1 MPTVVLRLMLFVRR
15 SLESA
20 FCPLRFRRTISF
32 RTRKSSGSLCRLAA
46 NYERIKTRA
55 GRLSGARVTYGG
67 GKPPMAET
75 IPGRLAAARARR
87 ISRMRYLVTGGAGF
101 IGSNTVD
108 ELVRRGHSVVVL
120 DDLTSGKEDN
130 LAEIRNKITFIKGSI
145 TDIEVVRKA
154 VHEAEFVLHLAART
168 SVPKSVKDPIE
179 TNRINIDGTLNVL
192 VAARDAKVKRVVF
205 AASSSAYGETPTLP
219 KVEKM
224 EPQPISPYG
233 VTKYV
238 GELYA
243 QTFGRCY
250 GLENVSLR
258 YFNIFGPRQD
268 PSSPYSGVLAKFC
281 TAALEETQ
289 PIIFGDGEQT
299 RDFTYVE
306 NAVQANVLA
315 FEAPNVSGR
324 VFNVGVG
331 GRFSLN
337 QTVALLNKIA
347 GKSLESKYEPA
358 RDGDIRDSQ
367 ADISRAREFLGY
379 EPAVAFEE
387 GLRRTFDWYR
397 ATQEKAN
404 ATPTPASAPMPTP
417 PK

>member
-1 MPTVVLRLMLFVRR
+1 MRFV
-15 SLESA
+15 
-20 FCPLRFRRTISF
+20 
-32 RTRKSSGSLCRLAA
+32 
-46 NYERIKTRA
+46 
-55 GRLSGARVTYGG
+55 
-67 GKPPMAET
+67 
-75 IPGRLAAARARR
+75 
-87 ISRMRYLVTGGAGF
+87 VTGGAGF

-108 ELVRRGHSVVVL
+108 ELVRRGHGVVVL
-120 DDLTSGKEDN
+120 DDLSSGKEEN
-130 LAEIRNKITFIKGSI
+130 LAEIRNKITLIKGSI

-154 VHEAEFVLHLAART
+154 MHEAEYVLHLAART

-192 VAARDAKVKRVVF
+192 VAARDAKVKRIVF

-219 KVEKM
+219 KVENM

-233 VTKYV
+233 VTKFV

-258 YFNIFGPRQD
+258 YFNIFGPRQE
-268 PSSPYSGVLAKFC
+268 PGSPYSGVLAKFC
-281 TAALEETQ
+281 AAFLEDRQ
-289 PIIFGDGEQT
+289 PVIFGDGEQT

-306 NAVQANVLA
+306 NAVQANLLA
-315 FEAPNVSGR
+315 CEAPNASGK

-337 QTVALLNKIA
+337 HTIALLNKIS
-347 GKSLESKYEPA
+347 GKKLEAKYEPP

-367 ADISRAREFLGY
+367 ADISQARDLLGY
-379 EPAVAFEE
+379 EPQVAFEE
-387 GLRRTFDWYR
+387 GLERTLEWYR
-397 ATQEKAN
+397 EMQAKAN
-404 ATPTPASAPMPTP
+404 AAPAPAQAPASAPTP
-417 PK
+417 AKP

>member
-1 MPTVVLRLMLFVRR
+1 MRFV
-15 SLESA
+15 
-20 FCPLRFRRTISF
+20 
-32 RTRKSSGSLCRLAA
+32 
-46 NYERIKTRA
+46 
-55 GRLSGARVTYGG
+55 
-67 GKPPMAET
+67 
-75 IPGRLAAARARR
+75 
-87 ISRMRYLVTGGAGF
+87 VTGGAGF

-108 ELVRRGHSVVVL
+108 ELVRRGHGVVVL
-120 DDLTSGKEDN
+120 DDLSSGKEEN
-130 LAEIRNKITFIKGSI
+130 LADIRNKITLIKGSI
-145 TDIEVVRKA
+145 IDIEVVRKA
-154 VHEAEFVLHLAART
+154 MHEAEYVIHLAART

-192 VAARDAKVKRVVF
+192 VAARDAKVKRIVF

-258 YFNIFGPRQD
+258 YFNIFGPRQE

-281 TAALEETQ
+281 TAFLEDTQ
-289 PIIFGDGEQT
+289 PVIFGDGEQT
-299 RDFTYVE
+299 RDFTYVD
-306 NAVQANVLA
+306 NAVQANLLA
-315 FEAPNVSGR
+315 CEAPNVSGK

-337 QTVALLNKIA
+337 HTVTLLNNIS
-347 GKSLESKYEPA
+347 GKTLETKYEPP

-367 ADISRAREFLGY
+367 ADISQARELLGY
-379 EPAVAFEE
+379 EPQVSFEE
-387 GLRRTFDWYR
+387 GLSRTYEWYR
-397 ATQEKAN
+397 ATQEKEKA
-404 ATPTPASAPMPTP
+404 APTAVSTPTSVPGSTKA
-417 PK
+417 

>member
-1 MPTVVLRLMLFVRR
+1 MRFV
-15 SLESA
+15 
-20 FCPLRFRRTISF
+20 I
-32 RTRKSSGSLCRLAA
+32 
-46 NYERIKTRA
+46 
-55 GRLSGARVTYGG
+55 
-67 GKPPMAET
+67 
-75 IPGRLAAARARR
+75 
-87 ISRMRYLVTGGAGF
+87 TGGAGF

-120 DDLTSGKEDN
+120 DDLSSGKEDN
-130 LAEIRNKITFIKGSI
+130 LADIRNKITLIKGSI

-154 VHEAEFVLHLAART
+154 MHEAEYVIHLAART

-192 VAARDAKVKRVVF
+192 VAARDAKVKRIVF

-219 KVEKM
+219 KIETM

-258 YFNIFGPRQD
+258 YFNIFGPRQE
-268 PSSPYSGVLAKFC
+268 PSSPYAGVLAKFC
-281 TAALEETQ
+281 TAFLEDTQ
-289 PIIFGDGEQT
+289 PVIFGDGEQT

-306 NAVQANVLA
+306 NAVQANLLA
-315 FEAPNVSGR
+315 CEAPNVSGK

-331 GRFSLN
+331 GRVSLN
-337 QTVALLNKIA
+337 EVLRELGKITGKTVEA
-347 GKSLESKYEPA
+347 KYEPP
-358 RDGDIRDSQ
+358 REGDIRDSQ
-367 ADISRAREFLGY
+367 ADISQAREFLGY

-387 GLRRTFDWYR
+387 GLRRTFEWYR
-397 ATQEKAN
+397 ATQEKAK
-404 ATPTPASAPMPTP
+404 ALAESAPVPAP
-417 PK
+417 APVKP